1 MRNQKPLWWHCKV
14 QWQHRGGKQ
23 EQNENSNPTCAKWA
37 ASRGGS
43 EKKTTRENKQLTCAG
58 VKKDEN
64 INQPVHYAGGSH

>member
-14 QWQHRGGKQ
+14 QWQHLGGKQ

-43 EKKTTRENKQLTCAG
+43 EKMTTINLCRGE
-58 VKKDEN
+58 KDEN
-64 INQPVHYAGGSH
+64 INRAVHYAGGSH